1 MRYSALEEF
10 SNEIERIAKIEE
22 ICAVGENKFRFEIIS
37 FTECN
42 KLLVCMQ
49 KYFYEI
55 GNLIVDEKVY
65 GEDEHEIEVT
75 LISFECKVRYNY
87 I

>member
-37 FTECN
+37 FIECD

>member
-1 MRYSALEEF
+1 MRYLALEEF
-10 SNEIERIAKIEE
+10 SNEIERIAKIEN
-22 ICAVGENKFRFEIIS
+22 IRAVGADKFSFEIIS

-65 GEDEHEIEVT
+65 GEDEIEVT

>member
-10 SNEIERIAKIEE
+10 SNEIERIAKIEK
-22 ICAVGENKFRFEIIS
+22 ICAVGTDKFGFEIIS

-55 GNLIVDEKVY
+55 GDLIVDERGY
-65 GEDEHEIEVT
+65 GEEEIEVT

>member
-1 MRYSALEEF
+1 MRYSALKEF
-10 SNEIERIAKIEE
+10 SNEIERIAKIEK
-22 ICAVGENKFRFEIIS
+22 ICAVGTDKFSFEIIS

-55 GNLIVDEKVY
+55 GGLLVDERVY
-65 GEDEHEIEVT
+65 GEDGHEIEVT

>member
-10 SNEIERIAKIEE
+10 SNEIERIAKIEK
-22 ICAVGENKFRFEIIS
+22 ICAVGTDKFSFEIIS

-55 GNLIVDEKVY
+55 GDLIVEERVY
-65 GEDEHEIEVT
+65 GEDEIEGT
-75 LISFECKVRYNY
+75 LISFECKVRYDY

>member
-10 SNEIERIAKIEE
+10 SNEIERIAKIEN
-22 ICAVGENKFRFEIIS
+22 IRAVGENKFGFEIIS

-49 KYFYEI
+49 KYFYKI
-55 GNLIVDEKVY
+55 GDLIVDERAY
-65 GEDEHEIEVT
+65 GEDEEIEVT
-75 LISFECKVRYNY
+75 LISFECKVRYN
-87 I
+87 